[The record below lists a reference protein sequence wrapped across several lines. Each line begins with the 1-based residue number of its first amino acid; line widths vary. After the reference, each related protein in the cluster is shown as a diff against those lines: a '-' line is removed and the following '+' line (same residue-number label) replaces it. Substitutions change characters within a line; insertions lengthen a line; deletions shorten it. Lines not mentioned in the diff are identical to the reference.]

1 MKQMLWMAVVA
12 LTLSACQTV
21 YVPQAREVKKK
32 PKVNG
37 VIALPNG
44 FRTED
49 RAKADEIMKQNCS
62 PMAVNVTDEGETVVG
77 QETKGATS
85 TTNRDDSRHSVGNLF
100 GIPLVSGQ
108 ASGNETQNSSV
119 TKQITEW
126 QVVYNC
132 MASNDSPTKTK
143 TKRQ

>member
-12 LTLSACQTV
+12 LTLSACQTI

-37 VIALPNG
+37 IIALPNG

-49 RAKADEIMKQNCS
+49 RAKADDIMKQNCS

-77 QETKGATS
+77 QETKGASS
-85 TTNRDDSRHSVGNLF
+85 TTNRDDSRQSMGNLF

-108 ASGNETQNSSV
+108 AAGNEVQNSSV

-132 MASNDSPTKTK
+132 MASNDAPTKTK
-143 TKRQ
+143 TKKQ

>member
-1 MKQMLWMAVVA
+1 MKNLTLVAVAA
-12 LTLSACQTV
+12 LILSACQTV

-32 PKVNG
+32 SKVNG

-49 RAKADEIMKQNCS
+49 RAKADEIMKQNCA
-62 PMAVNVTDEGETVVG
+62 PMEVNVTDEGETVVG
-77 QETKGATS
+77 QETKAANS
-85 TTNRDDSRHSVGNLF
+85 STNRDDSRRSAGNLF
-100 GIPLVSGQ
+100 GIPLMTGQ
-108 ASGNETQNSSV
+108 AAGTETQSTSV

-132 MASNDSPTKTK
+132 MASNDNMSKPK